1 MSDTNEKKTVE
12 NDPNSEDPKGIGKP
26 QKFMGKLSWGILALG
41 LVILGFALN
50 LVVGKGAPISEYLIL
65 FAKHSVSLVVIS
77 LIFLV
82 FKGLNFGIDFKGGT
96 LIELRS
102 TDSKINVA
110 SLRDNLNQMNL
121 GDVSVKNFGNKTDYL
136 IKFENNDN
144 KNVIEEIK
152 KNLDKSFG
160 NNFNFRRVENVGPKV
175 SAELL
180 KSGIIAISIALTLML
195 IYIWIRFEWQF
206 SLGAILALFHDVI
219 VTLGLFSLLG
229 LEINLSII
237 AAVLTIVGYSM
248 NDTVVIFDRVRENLR
263 KYSDIKIYELSNISI
278 NETLSRTLIT
288 SITTLLALLSIFF
301 FGGEILKG
309 FSLAMIFGVI
319 FGTYSSIYIANTV
332 LVRLKVS
339 QKTIIK
345 ED

>member
-1 MSDTNEKKTVE
+1 MVAFNRYY
-12 NDPNSEDPKGIGKP
+12 NHFNI
-26 QKFMGKLSWGILALG
+26 
-41 LVILGFALN
+41 
-50 LVVGKGAPISEYLIL
+50 
-65 FAKHSVSLVVIS
+65 VSITLVVIS
-77 LIFLV
+77 LLFLV

-102 TDSKINVA
+102 SDSKINVS

-121 GDVSVKNFGNKTDYL
+121 GDVSVKNFGNEKDFL
-136 IKFENNDN
+136 IKFENSNN
-144 KNVIEEIK
+144 KNVIKEIK
-152 KNLDKSFG
+152 TNLDKSFG
-160 NNFNFRRVENVGPKV
+160 NNFSFRRVENVGPKV

-180 KSGIIAISIALTLML
+180 KSGVIAISVALVLML

-219 VTLGLFSLLG
+219 VTLGLFSLFE

-237 AAVLTIVGYSM
+237 AAILTIVGYSM

-263 KYSDIKIYELSNISI
+263 KYSDIKIYELTNISI

-288 SITTLLALLSIFF
+288 SVTTLLALLSIFF

-309 FSLAMIFGVI
+309 FSLAMIFGVV
-319 FGTYSSIYIANTV
+319 FGTYSSIYIANTI
-332 LVRLKVS
+332 LVRLRVS
-339 QKTIIK
+339 QKTILR
-345 ED
+345 EDE

>member
-1 MSDTNEKKTVE
+1 MIAFNKHY
-12 NDPNSEDPKGIGKP
+12 N
-26 QKFMGKLSWGILALG
+26 KFNILSIM
-41 LVILGFALN
+41 
-50 LVVGKGAPISEYLIL
+50 
-65 FAKHSVSLVVIS
+65 LVVIS
-77 LIFLV
+77 LLFLV

-102 TDSKINVA
+102 TNSKINVS

-121 GDVSVKNFGNKTDYL
+121 GDVSVKNFGNETDFL
-136 IKFENNDN
+136 IKFENNNN
-144 KNVIEEIK
+144 KNIIEEIK
-152 KNLDKSFG
+152 MNLDKSFG
-160 NNFNFRRVENVGPKV
+160 SDFNFRRVENVGPKV

-180 KSGIIAISIALTLML
+180 KSGIIAISVALALML

-263 KYSDIKIYELSNISI
+263 KYSDIKIFELTNISI
-278 NETLSRTLIT
+278 NETLSRTIIT
-288 SITTLLALLSIFF
+288 SATTLLALLAIYF

-309 FSLAMIFGVI
+309 FSLAMILGVV

-332 LVRLKVS
+332 LVRLRVS
-339 QKTIIK
+339 QKTVLR
-345 ED
+345 EDDSK

>member
-1 MSDTNEKKTVE
+1 MIAFNKYY
-12 NDPNSEDPKGIGKP
+12 N
-26 QKFMGKLSWGILALG
+26 KFNILSI
-41 LVILGFALN
+41 
-50 LVVGKGAPISEYLIL
+50 
-65 FAKHSVSLVVIS
+65 SLVVLS
-77 LIFLV
+77 LLLLI

-102 TDSKINVA
+102 SDSKVNVS

-121 GDVSVKNFGNKTDYL
+121 GDVSVKNFGNENDFL
-136 IKFENNDN
+136 IKFEINDD
-144 KNVIEEIK
+144 KNVIEKIK
-152 KNLDKSFG
+152 TNLDKSFG
-160 NNFNFRRVENVGPKV
+160 NNVNFRRVENVGPKV

-180 KSGIIAISIALTLML
+180 KSGIIAISLALSLML

-219 VTLGLFSLLG
+219 VTLGLFSLLS

-263 KYSDIKIYELSNISI
+263 KYSDIKIYELTNISI

-288 SITTLLALLSIFF
+288 SITTLLALISIFL

-339 QKTIIK
+339 QKTVLRDK
-345 ED
+345 E

>member
-1 MSDTNEKKTVE
+1 M
-12 NDPNSEDPKGIGKP
+12 I
-26 QKFMGKLSWGILALG
+26 KFNRFYNQFNILSSLLII
-41 LVILGFALN
+41 V
-50 LVVGKGAPISEYLIL
+50 SLIL
-65 FAKHSVSLVVIS
+65 
-77 LIFLV
+77 LI

-102 TDSKINVA
+102 SDTKINVS
-110 SLRDNLNQMNL
+110 SLRDNLKQMDL
-121 GDVSVKNFGNKTDYL
+121 GDVSVKKFGNDQDYL
-136 IKFENNDN
+136 IKFENKDN
-144 KNVIEEIK
+144 KKNIIEEIRSS
-152 KNLDKSFG
+152 LDKSFG
-160 NNFNFRRVENVGPKV
+160 NNFDFRRVENVGPKV

-180 KSGIIAISIALTLML
+180 RSGVIAISVALALML

-206 SLGAILALFHDVI
+206 SFGAILALFHDVI

-248 NDTVVIFDRVRENLR
+248 NDTVVIFDRVRENLK
-263 KYSDIKIYELSNISI
+263 KYSDIKIFELTNISI

-288 SITTLLALLSIFF
+288 SLTTLLALLSIFF
-301 FGGEILKG
+301 FGGEVLKG

-339 QKTIIK
+339 QKTILK
-345 ED
+345 EEDLN

>member
-1 MSDTNEKKTVE
+1 MISFNKYY
-12 NDPNSEDPKGIGKP
+12 NQFNI
-26 QKFMGKLSWGILALG
+26 LSL
-41 LVILGFALN
+41 
-50 LVVGKGAPISEYLIL
+50 
-65 FAKHSVSLVVIS
+65 SLVVIS
-77 LIFLV
+77 LFFLI

-102 TDSKINVA
+102 TDEKINVS
-110 SLRDNLNQMNL
+110 SLRDNLNQMDL
-121 GDVSVKNFGNKTDYL
+121 GDVSVKNFGNETDFL
-136 IKFENNDN
+136 IKFEKDN
-144 KNVIEEIK
+144 KKNIIEEIK
-152 KNLDKSFG
+152 ANLDKSFG
-160 NNFNFRRVENVGPKV
+160 NTFNFRRVENVGPKV

-180 KSGIIAISIALTLML
+180 RSGVIAISVALALML

-219 VTLGLFSLLG
+219 VTLGLFSLLN
-229 LEINLSII
+229 LEINLSIV

-263 KYSDIKIYELSNISI
+263 KYSDIKIYELTNISI

-288 SITTLLALLSIFF
+288 SITTLLALFSIFF

-332 LVRLKVS
+332 LVRLNVS
-339 QKTIIK
+339 QKTILK
-345 ED
+345 EDK

>member
-1 MSDTNEKKTVE
+1 MIAFNKYY
-12 NDPNSEDPKGIGKP
+12 NRFNI
-26 QKFMGKLSWGILALG
+26 LSI
-41 LVILGFALN
+41 
-50 LVVGKGAPISEYLIL
+50 
-65 FAKHSVSLVVIS
+65 SLVTIS
-77 LIFLV
+77 LLLLI

-102 TDSKINVA
+102 NDQKITTS
-110 SLRDNLNQMNL
+110 SLRDSLNQMNL
-121 GDVSVKNFGNKTDYL
+121 GDVSVKNFGNKTDFL
-136 IKFENNDN
+136 IKFENNSN

-152 KNLDKSFG
+152 LSLDKSFG
-160 NNFNFRRVENVGPKV
+160 NNFSFRRVEKVGPKV
-175 SAELL
+175 SSELL
-180 KSGIIAISIALTLML
+180 KSGVIAISVALTLML

-229 LEINLSII
+229 LEINLSIV

-248 NDTVVIFDRVRENLR
+248 NDTVVIYDRVRENLR
-263 KYSDIKIYELSNISI
+263 KYSDIKIFELTNTSI

-319 FGTYSSIYIANTV
+319 FGTYSSIYIANPI
-332 LVRLKVS
+332 LVRLNVS
-339 QKTIIK
+339 QKTVLREEGK
-345 ED
+345 N